1 MTAIVVKPT
10 QEEWQASRPD
20 HINASEMGVIT
31 GASKYGS
38 IVDLYNKKVNREV
51 EHVENDAMLWGHV
64 FEDGVAQIF
73 AHKTGLEVIQSSRG
87 DWQFIRQEE
96 PWMACSP
103 DRTYWLPNAT
113 KNARDWKSKGLL
125 ECKTTTQDPEA
136 EGNEWMLQSWYA
148 QVQWQLLVSEM
159 EEAHLCCCVMGF
171 NRKTIIRHWP
181 ANPEFQAKLYDICK
195 DFWFNNV
202 QAKAAPAPRTEE
214 DVRMVFPE
222 SVSGKVVEADQSVYA
237 DVQELKAL
245 NANIKMLEER
255 QQELRDR
262 IAVAIGDADAITFDG
277 AKLATYKGQITT
289 RFDSKRFKE
298 EHPDEYEQYAVKNST
313 RVLRLAK

>member
-87 DWQFIRQEE
+87 DWQFIREEE

-103 DRTYWLPNAT
+103 DRTYWLKDASH
-113 KNARDWKSKGLL
+113 NARDWKSKGLL
-125 ECKTTTQDPEA
+125 E
-136 EGNEWMLQSWYA
+136 
-148 QVQWQLLVSEM
+148 
-159 EEAHLCCCVMGF
+159 
-171 NRKTIIRHWP
+171 
-181 ANPEFQAKLYDICK
+181 
-195 DFWFNNV
+195 
-202 QAKAAPAPRTEE
+202 
-214 DVRMVFPE
+214 
-222 SVSGKVVEADQSVYA
+222 
-237 DVQELKAL
+237 
-245 NANIKMLEER
+245 
-255 QQELRDR
+255 
-262 IAVAIGDADAITFDG
+262 
-277 AKLATYKGQITT
+277 
-289 RFDSKRFKE
+289 
-298 EHPDEYEQYAVKNST
+298 
-313 RVLRLAK
+313 